1 MDIAALSTSM
11 AMEQLSVS
19 VNMAVMS
26 KVLDTAEASAEVL
39 TQMTESLAVPG
50 LGENIDI
57 MV

>member
-11 AMEQLSVS
+11 AMQQLSVS

-39 TQMTESLAVPG
+39 TEMTEALAIPG

-57 MV
+57 MA

>member
-57 MV
+57 MA

>member
-39 TQMTESLAVPG
+39 TQMAETLTVPG

-57 MV
+57 MA

>member
-1 MDIAALSTSM
+1 MDIAALSTNM

-39 TQMTESLAVPG
+39 TEMTEALAVPG
-50 LGENIDI
+50 LGENIDV
-57 MV
+57 MA